1 MASAL
6 ASALTGR
13 AVYKHIAMTGEITLR
28 GRVLPIGGLKEKLLA
43 AQRAGVTK
51 VLLPLANAPDLR
63 EVPAAMKAAGAK
75 DPIEQKVF
83 QSTASLQEIYD
94 FYDKQLTQKNWQQ
107 SKNMPGIQDG
117 ILLTGY
123 EIGTTSLVIGAVDA
137 TQLGSPD
144 VIVYL
149 AKGTT

>member
-1 MASAL
+1 MRRIVLSAL
-6 ASALTGR
+6 FLLLAGCGGPPPDTTVPDPPKST
-13 AVYKHIAMTGEITLR
+13 
-28 GRVLPIGGLKEKLLA
+28 PIEKSDNPKINKLLDDW
-43 AQRAGVTK
+43 R
-51 VLLPLANAPDLR
+51 R

-83 QSTASLQEIYD
+83 QSSASLQEIYD

-123 EIGTTSLVIGAVDA
+123 EIGTTSLVIGAIDA
-137 TQLGSPD
+137 MRLGSPG

-149 AKGTT
+149 AKGTM

>member
-1 MASAL
+1 MRRIVLSAL
-6 ASALTGR
+6 FL
-13 AVYKHIAMTGEITLR
+13 
-28 GRVLPIGGLKEKLLA
+28 LLA
-43 AQRAGVTK
+43 GCGGPPPDTTVPDPPKSTPIEK
-51 VLLPLANAPDLR
+51 SDNPKINTLLDDWRR
-63 EVPAAMKAAGAK
+63 EAPAAMKAAGAK

-83 QSTASLQEIYD
+83 QSSASLQEIYD

-123 EIGTTSLVIGAVDA
+123 EIGTTSLVIGAIDA
-137 TQLGSPD
+137 MRLGSPG

-149 AKGTT
+149 AKGTM

>member
-1 MASAL
+1 MRRIVLSAL
-6 ASALTGR
+6 FLLLLIGCGGPPPDTTIPDPPKST
-13 AVYKHIAMTGEITLR
+13 
-28 GRVLPIGGLKEKLLA
+28 PIEKSDNPKINKLLDDW
-43 AQRAGVTK
+43 R
-51 VLLPLANAPDLR
+51 R

-94 FYDKQLTQKNWQQ
+94 FYDTQLTQKNWHQ
-107 SKNMPGIQDG
+107 SKSMPGIQNG

-123 EIGTTSLVIGAVDA
+123 ELGTTSLVVGVVDA
-137 TQLGSPD
+137 TQLGSPG
-144 VIVYL
+144 VIIYL